1 MKKQNQTEKVKR
13 KSVFRGAEIDIKL
26 NRRESNEI
34 ADCLLKK
41 VLSIFSIGELFYFPK
56 EEISRLKSCF
66 TRVLLDREK
75 VMNFVVIADGFERC
89 LREALTKEEL
99 ETLKGR

>member
-1 MKKQNQTEKVKR
+1 MKRKKQAEKVNR
-13 KSVFRGAEIDIKL
+13 KSVFRGSEIDIKL
-26 NRRESNEI
+26 NRMESNKI
-34 ADCLLKK
+34 ADCLLKQ

-75 VMNFVVIADGFERC
+75 VMAFVVIADGFERC

-99 ETLKGR
+99 EALKG